1 MQLLSLHVLQTLP
14 LDRLQRLLLRQLVL
28 LEHPEK
34 ILLFLYLLDGLE
46 PRLLGLLLLELLVV
60 GDVVAYLVLLLL
72 LLAVLHR
79 LELSVA
85 HRQLLLD
92 HLVVLQLLLTVHLLQ
107 GLTVLHLLFNV
118 VLVVFDF
125 ALRADLFI
133 CHLSVE
139 LQLEEPLPL

>member
-1 MQLLSLHVLQTLP
+1 MQLLSLHVLETLT
-14 LDRLQRLLLRQLVL
+14 LDRVKCLLFRQLVL

-46 PRLLGLLLLELLVV
+46 PCLLGLLLLELFVV
-60 GDVVAYLVLLLL
+60 GDVIAYLVLFLL
-72 LLAVLHR
+72 LLALLHR
-79 LELSVA
+79 LQLPVA

-92 HLVVLQLLLTVHLLQ
+92 HQIVLMLLLLIDLLQ
-107 GLTVLHLLFNV
+107 GLPMLHLLINV

-133 CHLSVE
+133 GHLSVE